1 VAGVAKAEPDLKTQ
15 SFTITAKPNATV
27 SVKALWE
34 AAEKGK
40 EKVVKVVAPGGTFT
54 TKPQS

>member
-1 VAGVAKAEPDLKTQ
+1 MAGVAKAEADLKTL
-15 SFTITAKPNATV
+15 SFTITTQPHATV

-40 EKVVKVVAPGGTFT
+40 VRVVKVVAPSGTFT
-54 TKPQS
+54 TKP